1 MVNAERKFV
10 LEIIC
15 NYGEYPKHCVM
26 YYRPKYMI
34 DKMIVYPRYAKGSNK
49 DVIKDLIF
57 VVLDDVGSSNY
68 GFTLSE
74 TTKDSNS
81 QGTLKVSKNSS
92 SECPSHLDDHDCTL

>member
-1 MVNAERKFV
+1 
-10 LEIIC
+10 
-15 NYGEYPKHCVM
+15 
-26 YYRPKYMI
+26 MI
-34 DKMIVYPRYAKGSNK
+34 DKMIVYPRYAKGNNK

-81 QGTLKVSKNSS
+81 QGTLKVSKSLLQK
-92 SECPSHLDDHDCTL
+92 CPLIASYRNHHIYRRGRPM

>member
-1 MVNAERKFV
+1 
-10 LEIIC
+10 
-15 NYGEYPKHCVM
+15 
-26 YYRPKYMI
+26 MI

-49 DVIKDLIF
+49 DVIKDLIC

-81 QGTLKVSKNSS
+81 QGTLKVSKN
-92 SECPSHLDDHDCTL
+92 LF

>member
-1 MVNAERKFV
+1 
-10 LEIIC
+10 
-15 NYGEYPKHCVM
+15 
-26 YYRPKYMI
+26 
-34 DKMIVYPRYAKGSNK
+34 MIVYPRYAKGSNK

-81 QGTLKVSKNSS
+81 QGTLKVSKNSN
-92 SECPSHLDDHDCTL
+92 